1 MTKLARMQDWDRA
14 RGGDSG
20 SRAAGAR
27 PLRYCAFLSYSHA
40 DEETAAWLHDA
51 LEKFRTPASLAG
63 RLTNN
68 GAIPRRLTPIFRD
81 RHELAASGDLAASV
95 REALESSRFLI
106 VLCSPAAAASR
117 WVNAEIDMFKRH
129 RPDGCVLAAIVSG
142 EPFASDI
149 PGREAEECLPPALR
163 LKYDRRGRPTTR
175 RAEPLAADLRD
186 DRDGKRL
193 GLLKLISGML
203 GVGLDELVQRETLR
217 RQRRLAI
224 VAAASLAGMAVTST
238 LAVVAFDARDDA
250 RDQRRE
256 AEGLVGFMLG
266 DLKDKLEPI
275 GRLDALDAVGS
286 RALDYFEKQDKSELS
301 DTALAQRARALT
313 LIGEISNTRGDLG
326 GALKRYREALAST
339 AESVRRYPEDPQKI
353 FDHAQNVFWVGYIA
367 WQRGNLDEAT
377 ARFSEYKQLARQMAA
392 LAPDNNEYRREG
404 VYANTNLGAV
414 LMEQRRYRQAVPLYQ
429 EAVRVAESLAA
440 AEPRNLDFQK
450 TVINNLA
457 WLADAHEFSGALEE
471 ALGDRERQLR
481 LIEDAARLDPRDMDL
496 KRDAMGAHRSLG
508 RLLAS
513 RGDVAGG
520 LRQYSASTAL
530 SDQLFRVEP
539 DNTEWLQAN
548 ATGRFDLAD
557 VQLSVGNLAAAASTT
572 RAACG
577 IADRLAQR
585 DSSVAD
591 WKSRFRVNCLSLQA
605 RLALAQSNPAEAL
618 RLASRALDAARTS
631 AKPIDRAMMSIAA
644 MSIGSS
650 ALDKMGRREQSIA
663 WARDALRRIPAKV
676 ELKPREAAEVAA
688 LRLRVGDVR
697 GAEQLTSR
705 LAAIGYRH
713 PAYLSRRV
721 DNSVGSVR

>member
-1 MTKLARMQDWDRA
+1 MPKLARVQDWDRT
-14 RGGDSG
+14 GGSDPD
-20 SRAAGAR
+20 SRAAGVR
-27 PLRYCAFLSYSHA
+27 PLRYCAFLSYSHV
-40 DEETAAWLHDA
+40 DEEIAGWLHDS
-51 LEKFRTPASLAG
+51 LEKFRTPSSLAG
-63 RLTNN
+63 RQTAN

-81 RHELAASGDLAASV
+81 RHELSASADLGGGISQ
-95 REALESSRFLI
+95 ALNSSRFLI

-117 WVNAEIDMFKRH
+117 WVNAEIHMFKRH
-129 RPDGCVLAAIVSG
+129 RPEGCVLAAIVAG
-142 EPFASDI
+142 EPFASEL
-149 PGREAEECLPPALR
+149 PGREGEECLPPALR
-163 LKYDRRGRPTTR
+163 QKYDRLGRPTAR
-175 RAEPLAADLRD
+175 RAEPLAADLRE
-186 DRDGKRL
+186 DRDGRRL

-203 GVGLDELVQRETLR
+203 GVGLDDLVQRETLR

-286 RALDYFEKQDKSELS
+286 RALAYFEKQDKSELS

-313 LIGEISNTRGDLG
+313 LIGEIANTRGDLE

-339 AESVRRYPEDPQKI
+339 AESVRRYPEDPQKL

-367 WQRGNLDEAT
+367 WQRGNLDEA
-377 ARFSEYKQLARQMAA
+377 ARRFSEYKQLATQMAA

-404 VYANTNLGAV
+404 VYANTNLGTV
-414 LMEQRRYRQAVPLYQ
+414 LVEQRRYRQAVPLFQ
-429 EAVRVAESLAA
+429 ESVRVSEALAA
-440 AEPRNLDFQK
+440 SDPRNLDYQK

-481 LIEDAARLDPRDMDL
+481 LIADAARLDPRDMDL
-496 KRDAMGAHRSLG
+496 NRYAMTAHRSLG

-513 RGDVAGG
+513 RGDIAGG
-520 LRQYSASTAL
+520 LREYNGSVAL
-530 SDQLFRVEP
+530 ADQLFRVEP
-539 DNTEWLQAN
+539 ENTEWLQAN

-557 VQLSVGNLAAAASTT
+557 VQLSAGDLSAAASTT

-605 RLALAQSNPAEAL
+605 RLS
-618 RLASRALDAARTS
+618 
-631 AKPIDRAMMSIAA
+631 
-644 MSIGSS
+644 
-650 ALDKMGRREQSIA
+650 
-663 WARDALRRIPAKV
+663 
-676 ELKPREAAEVAA
+676 
-688 LRLRVGDVR
+688 
-697 GAEQLTSR
+697 
-705 LAAIGYRH
+705 
-713 PAYLSRRV
+713 
-721 DNSVGSVR
+721 

>member
-1 MTKLARMQDWDRA
+1 MPKLARVQTWDQG
-14 RGGDSG
+14 RGEAALP
-20 SRAAGAR
+20 RAANAF
-27 PLRYCAFLSYSHA
+27 PLRYFAFLSYSHA
-40 DEETAAWLHDA
+40 DKATAGWLHGA
-51 LEKFRTPASLAG
+51 LEGFRTPSSLAG
-63 RLTNN
+63 RLTDN

-81 RHELAASGDLAASV
+81 RHELSASEDLGRGI
-95 REALESSRFLI
+95 REALNSSRFLI

-117 WVNAEIDMFKRH
+117 WVNAEIDMFKRQ
-129 RPDGCVLAAIVSG
+129 RPDGCVLAAIVAG
-142 EPFASDI
+142 EPFASEMA
-149 PGREAEECLPPALR
+149 GRETEECLPPALR
-163 LKYDRRGRPTTR
+163 QKYDRRGRPTSH
-175 RAEPLAADLRD
+175 RAEPLAADLRE

-286 RALDYFEKQDKSELS
+286 RALAYFEKQDKSELS

-313 LIGEISNTRGDLG
+313 LIGEIANTRGDLE

-339 AESVRRYPEDPQKI
+339 AESVRRYPDDPQKL

-377 ARFSEYKQLARQMAA
+377 GRFSEYKQLARQMAA

-414 LMEQRRYRQAVPLYQ
+414 MLEQRRYRQAVPLYQ
-429 EAVRVAESLAA
+429 EAVRVAEALAA
-440 AEPRNLDFQK
+440 AEPRNLDHQK
-450 TVINNLA
+450 SVINNLA

-481 LIEDAARLDPRDMDL
+481 LIEDAARLDPRDMNL

-513 RGDVAGG
+513 RGDMAGG
-520 LRQYSASTAL
+520 LREYNASVAL
-530 SDQLFRVEP
+530 ADQLFRVEP
-539 DNTEWLQAN
+539 ENTEWLQAN

-557 VQLSVGNLAAAASTT
+557 VQLSAGDLAGAASTT
-572 RAACG
+572 RGACG
-577 IADRLAQR
+577 IADRLVQR

-591 WKSRFRVNCLSLQA
+591 WKSRFRVNCLGLQA
-605 RLALAQSNPAEAL
+605 RLSLAQSNPADAL
-618 RLASRALDAARTS
+618 QLANRALEAAKTS
-631 AKPIDRAMMSIAA
+631 TKPIDRAMMSIAA
-644 MSIGSS
+644 LSVGSS
-650 ALDKMGRREQSIA
+650 ALDKLGRREQSIA
-663 WARDALRRIPAKV
+663 VARDALRRIPANV
-676 ELKPREAAEVAA
+676 ELKPREAVDVAA
-688 LRLRVGDVR
+688 LRMRIGDAR
-697 GAEQLTSR
+697 GAELLTSR

-713 PAYLSRRV
+713 
-721 DNSVGSVR
+721 

>member
-1 MTKLARMQDWDRA
+1 MTKLARIQAWDRV
-14 RGGDSG
+14 RGSDSD
-20 SRAAGAR
+20 SRAAGVR
-27 PLRYCAFLSYSHA
+27 PLRYCAFLSYSHQ
-40 DEETAAWLHDA
+40 DEATASWLHDA
-51 LEKFRTPASLAG
+51 LEKFRTPSSLAG
-63 RLTNN
+63 RLTDN
-68 GAIPRRLTPIFRD
+68 GAIPKRLTPIFRD
-81 RHELAASGDLAASV
+81 RHELAASGDLASSV
-95 REALESSRFLI
+95 RDALDSSRFLI

-142 EPFASDI
+142 EPFASDV

-163 LKYDRRGRPTTR
+163 QKYDRRGRPTSR
-175 RAEPLAADLRD
+175 RAEPLAADLRE
-186 DRDGKRL
+186 DRDGRRL

-203 GVGLDELVQRETLR
+203 GVGLDDLVQRETLR

-286 RALDYFEKQDKSELS
+286 RALAYFEKQDKSELS

-313 LIGEISNTRGDLG
+313 LIGEIANTRGDLE

-339 AESVRRYPEDPQKI
+339 AESVRRYPEDPQKLY
-353 FDHAQNVFWVGYIA
+353 DHAQNVYWVGYIA

-377 ARFSEYKQLARQMAA
+377 RQFSEYKQLARQMAA

-414 LMEQRRYRQAVPLYQ
+414 LIEQRRYRQAVPLYQ
-429 EAVRVAESLAA
+429 DAIRVAESLAA
-440 AEPRNLDFQK
+440 AEPRNLNHQK
-450 TVINNLA
+450 SVINNLG
-457 WLADAHEFSGALEE
+457 WLADAHEYSGALEE

-496 KRDAMGAHRSLG
+496 KRDAMGAHRAMG

-513 RGDVAGG
+513 RGDIAGG
-520 LRQYSASTAL
+520 LREYNGSVAL
-530 SDQLFRVEP
+530 ADQLFRVEP
-539 DNTEWLQAN
+539 ENTEWLQAN

-557 VQLSVGNLAAAASTT
+557 VQLSAGDLSAAASTT

-591 WKSRFRVNCLSLQA
+591 WKSRFRVYCLSLQA
-605 RLALAQSNPAEAL
+605 RLSLAQSNPADAL
-618 RLASRALDAARTS
+618 QLANRALEAARTS
-631 AKPIDRAMMSIAA
+631 AKPIDRAMMGIAA
-644 MSIGSS
+644 LAVGSS

-663 WARDALRRIPAKV
+663 VARDALRRIPANV
-676 ELKPREAAEVAA
+676 ELKPREAVDVAT
-688 LRLRVGDVR
+688 LRMRIGDAR
-697 GAEQLTSR
+697 GAEQLTAR
-705 LAAIGYRH
+705 LTAIGYRH
-713 PAYLSRRV
+713 PAYLSRTI
-721 DNSVGSVR
+721 GK

>member
-1 MTKLARMQDWDRA
+1 MTKLARVQAWDRV
-14 RGGDSG
+14 RGGDSD
-20 SRAAGAR
+20 SRAAGVR
-27 PLRYCAFLSYSHA
+27 PLRYCAFLSYSHE
-40 DEETAAWLHDA
+40 DEETASWLHDA
-51 LEKFRTPASLAG
+51 LEKFRTPSSLAG
-63 RLTNN
+63 RLTEN
-68 GAIPRRLTPIFRD
+68 GAIPKRLTPIFRD
-81 RHELAASGDLAASV
+81 RHELAASGDLATGI
-95 REALESSRFLI
+95 RDALDSSRFLI

-175 RAEPLAADLRD
+175 RAEPLAADLREG
-186 DRDGKRL
+186 RDGRRL

-203 GVGLDELVQRETLR
+203 GVGLDDLVQRETLR

-286 RALDYFEKQDKSELS
+286 RALAYFEKQDKSELS

-313 LIGEISNTRGDLG
+313 LIGEISNTRGDLK
-326 GALKRYREALAST
+326 GALERYQEALAST
-339 AESVRRYPEDPQKI
+339 AEFVRRYPEDPQKL

-367 WQRGNLDEAT
+367 WQRGNLDEANR
-377 ARFSEYKQLARQMAA
+377 RFREYKQLASQMTA

-414 LMEQRRYRQAVPLYQ
+414 LLEQRRYRQAVPLYQ
-429 EAVRVAESLAA
+429 EAVRVAESVAA
-440 AEPRNLDFQK
+440 AEPRNVDFQK

-457 WLADAHEFSGALEE
+457 WLADAHEYSGALEE

-481 LIEDAARLDPRDMDL
+481 LIADAARLDPRDTDL

-520 LRQYSASTAL
+520 LREYNRSVAL
-530 SDQLFRVEP
+530 ADQLFRVEP

-557 VQLSVGNLAAAASTT
+557 VQLSAGDLAAAASTT

-591 WKSRFRVNCLSLQA
+591 WKSRFRVHCLSLQA
-605 RLALAQSNPAEAL
+605 RLSLAQSNPADAL
-618 RLASRALDAARTS
+618 QLANRALDAARAST
-631 AKPIDRAMMSIAA
+631 KPIDGAMMSIMALSVA
-644 MSIGSS
+644 SA
-650 ALDKMGRREQSIA
+650 ALDKMGRREQAIA
-663 WARDALRRIPAKV
+663 VAKDALRRIPANV
-676 ELKPREAAEVAA
+676 ELKPREAVDVAA
-688 LRLRVGDVR
+688 LRLRIGDAR
-697 GAEQLTSR
+697 GAELLTSR

-713 PAYLSRRV
+713 PAYVRR
-721 DNSVGSVR
+721 NIGK

>member
-1 MTKLARMQDWDRA
+1 MTKLARIQDWDGA
-14 RGGDSG
+14 RGSDSG
-20 SRAAGAR
+20 TRAAGVR

-40 DEETAAWLHDA
+40 DEEIAGWLHDA
-51 LEKFRTPASLAG
+51 LEKFRTPSSLAG

-68 GAIPRRLTPIFRD
+68 GAIPKRLTPIFRD
-81 RHELAASGDLAASV
+81 RHELAASGDLAAGI
-95 REALESSRFLI
+95 REALDSSRFLI
-106 VLCSPAAAASR
+106 VLCSPAAAESR

-129 RPDGCVLAAIVSG
+129 RPDGCVLAAIVAG
-142 EPFASDI
+142 EPFASDV
-149 PGREAEECLPPALR
+149 PGREAEECFPPALR
-163 LKYDRRGRPTTR
+163 QKYDRRGRPTSR
-175 RAEPLAADLRD
+175 RSEPLAADLRD

-266 DLKDKLEPI
+266 DLKDKLQPI

-286 RALDYFEKQDKSELS
+286 RALAYFEKQDKSELS

-313 LIGEISNTRGDLG
+313 LIGEIANTRGDLE
-326 GALKRYREALAST
+326 GALKRYREAHAST
-339 AESVRRYPEDPQKI
+339 AESVRRYPDDPQKLY
-353 FDHAQNVFWVGYIA
+353 DHAQNVFWVGYIA
-367 WQRGNLDEAT
+367 WQRGNLDEA
-377 ARFSEYKQLARQMAA
+377 ARYFGEYKRLATRMAA

-404 VYANTNLGAV
+404 VYANTNLGTV
-414 LMEQRRYRQAVPLYQ
+414 LVEQRRYRQAVPLFQ
-429 EAVRVAESLAA
+429 ESVRVSEALAA
-440 AEPRNLDFQK
+440 ADPRNLDYQK

-457 WLADAHEFSGALEE
+457 WLADAREFSGALEE

-481 LIEDAARLDPRDMDL
+481 LIADGARLDPRDVDF
-496 KRDAMGAHRSLG
+496 KRDAMTAHRAMG

-513 RGDVAGG
+513 RGDVAGA
-520 LRQYSASTAL
+520 LREYAASVEL

-539 DNTEWLQAN
+539 ENTEWLQAN
-548 ATGRFDLAD
+548 ASGRFDLAD
-557 VQLSVGNLAAAASTT
+557 LQLSSGNLAAAASTT
-572 RAACG
+572 RAMCG
-577 IADRLAQR
+577 LVDRLVQR

-605 RLALAQSNPAEAL
+605 RLSLAQSNPADAL
-618 RLASRALDAARTS
+618 QLANRALDSARSS
-631 AKPIDRAMMSIAA
+631 AKPIDRAMMGILAA
-644 MSIGSS
+644 PVASS
-650 ALDKMGRREQSIA
+650 ALDKLGRREQSIA
-663 WARDALRRIPAKV
+663 LATDALRRIPGNI
-676 ELKPREAAEVAA
+676 ELKPREAVDVAA
-688 LRLRVGDVR
+688 LRIRIGDAR
-697 GAEQLTSR
+697 GAQLLTSR

-713 PAYLSRRV
+713 PAF
-721 DNSVGSVR
+721 VGRQSGK